1 MVYDN
6 QRCTIGGGY
15 QAAQFFAQES
25 QRWARAKILEQIQV
39 VVIQHRIRKLRT
51 SLA

>member
-1 MVYDN
+1 MVHDN
-6 QRCTIGGGY
+6 QRCTISDGY

-39 VVIQHRIRKLRT
+39 VVIQHRIRKLRA